1 MSSALDKIDPALI
14 NMAIEQAQ
22 YDSDITLT
30 INTNKG
36 DISLTLFAQKVPKT
50 VCNFLELAKAGYY
63 DGLNFHRVIPDFMI
77 QGGCPHGS
85 GTGGPGYRFA
95 DEFHPDLRHDAP
107 GILSMANAGPN
118 TNGSQFFITHVETPW
133 LDNNHTVFGK
143 VNTENDMEV
152 VNSIRQGDVINSILI
167 HE

>member
-1 MSSALDKIDPALI
+1 MPSALDKIDPALI
-14 NMAIEQAQ
+14 NMAIEQAR
-22 YDSDITLT
+22 YDKDVNIT

-50 VCNFLELAKAGYY
+50 VCNFLELSKAGYY
-63 DGLNFHRVIPDFMI
+63 DQLNFHRVIPDFMI

-95 DEFHPDLRHDAP
+95 DEFHPDLKHNAP

-133 LDNNHTVFGK
+133 LDNNHSVFGK
-143 VNTENDMEV
+143 VNSEEDMDV
-152 VNSIRQGDVINSILI
+152 VNSIVQGDVINSIAI